1 MGENYSIDTE
11 EVTKMKES
19 REGRLRI
26 DFELELNIDKERE
39 LWYFSP
45 GNTRYTR
52 EAQRKLRPIDT
63 KEARDNVTST

>member
-39 LWYFSP
+39 L
-45 GNTRYTR
+45 
-52 EAQRKLRPIDT
+52 
-63 KEARDNVTST
+63 